1 MYRNRQINQLFILKN
16 LQTLKISKYRVETTK
31 KVKNHEKKIK
41 WFLIWP
47 IIDLHE
53 WYEEYKKDKNGDIKT

>member
-1 MYRNRQINQLFILKN
+1 MKHK
-16 LQTLKISKYRVETTK
+16 LQNSKSYSK
-31 KVKNHEKKIK
+31 KVKNDEKKIK